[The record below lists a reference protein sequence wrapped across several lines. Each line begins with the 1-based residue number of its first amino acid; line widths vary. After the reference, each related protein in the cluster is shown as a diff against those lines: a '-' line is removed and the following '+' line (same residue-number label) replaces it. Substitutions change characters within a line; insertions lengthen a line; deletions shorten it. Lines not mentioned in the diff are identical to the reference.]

1 MDQPKLDFAQQQA
14 HILSRSL
21 QTPCIQSN
29 LKKKQSWKK
38 KTSQTCPARFCI
50 SKAAK
55 IKVRAEQVPPKD
67 NMKVEFG
74 KDAKDTNE
82 VVEEI
87 TVSSSPIPQLD
98 SAFSEILSTNIE

>member
-1 MDQPKLDFAQQQA
+1 M
-14 HILSRSL
+14 
-21 QTPCIQSN
+21 
-29 LKKKQSWKK
+29 
-38 KTSQTCPARFCI
+38 
-50 SKAAK
+50 
-55 IKVRAEQVPPKD
+55 RAEQVPPKD